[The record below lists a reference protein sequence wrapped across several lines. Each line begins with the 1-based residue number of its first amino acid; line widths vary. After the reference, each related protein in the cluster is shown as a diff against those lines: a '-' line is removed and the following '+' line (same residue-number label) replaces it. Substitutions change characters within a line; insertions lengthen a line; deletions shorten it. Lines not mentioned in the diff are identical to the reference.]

1 MSWRSGAI
9 ATPNL
14 NKKHLRNK
22 TLEPTTDNLLRVA
35 KEAAYLCGK
44 RTLAYFNTGVTPE
57 FKGDNTPVTIADKEG
72 ERVLRECILSHFP
85 DHAILGEEEGASDG
99 TAPFRWVCDPIDG
112 TKSFVAGVPL
122 YGTLIGVEREGEI
135 VAGVIYLPALD
146 EMVAAGKGLGC
157 TVNGRACRVSDK
169 PLDKAVLV
177 TSSIIRAQKRSGAY
191 NELADKT
198 YLQRTWGDAFGYA
211 RVAMGQLDIML
222 DPVKSPWDVGP
233 MPIIFAEAGGKC
245 STWKGE
251 NDIYGPDFFATS
263 AALYPEVLE
272 ILSQG

>member
-1 MSWRSGAI
+1 M
-9 ATPNL
+9 
-14 NKKHLRNK
+14 KKQRNK

-44 RTLAYFNTGVTPE
+44 RTLAYFNTGVLAE
-57 FKGDNTPVTIADKEG
+57 MKGDNTPVTIADKEG

-85 DHAILGEEEGASDG
+85 DHAILGEEEGASEG

-112 TKSFVAGVPL
+112 TKAFVAGVPL

-157 TVNGRACRVSDK
+157 TINGRTCRVADK
-169 PLDKAVLV
+169 PLEQAVV
-177 TSSIIRAQKRSGAY
+177 VCSSIVRSQKRSEAFAKLT
-191 NELADKT
+191 EKT

-233 MPIIFAEAGGKC
+233 MPVIFAEAGGRC

-251 NDIYGPDFFATS
+251 SDIYGRDFFATS
-263 AALYPEVLE
+263 ARLYPQVLD
-272 ILSQG
+272 ILSSAPDF

>member
-1 MSWRSGAI
+1 MTA
-9 ATPNL
+9 
-14 NKKHLRNK
+14 
-22 TLEPTTDNLLRVA
+22 
-35 KEAAYLCGK
+35 
-44 RTLAYFNTGVTPE
+44 E

-72 ERVLRECILSHFP
+72 ERVLRETILSYFP
-85 DHAILGEEEGASDG
+85 SHAILGEEEGATG
-99 TAPFRWVCDPIDG
+99 EGAFRWVCDPIDG

-122 YGTLIGVEREGEI
+122 YGTLIGVEREGEV

-157 TVNGRACRVSDK
+157 TINGRACRVSDK
-169 PLDKAVLV
+169 PLDKAVMV
-177 TSSIIRAQKRSGAY
+177 SSSIIRAQKRSGAY
-191 NELADKT
+191 NELVEKT

-233 MPIIFAEAGGKC
+233 MPVIFAEAGGRA

-251 NDIYGPDFFATS
+251 NDIYGPDWFATS
-263 AALYPEVLE
+263 EKLYPQVLE
-272 ILSQG
+272 ILSKG

>member
-1 MSWRSGAI
+1 M
-9 ATPNL
+9 
-14 NKKHLRNK
+14 KKQRNK

-44 RTLAYFNTGVTPE
+44 RTLAYFNTGVLAE
-57 FKGDNTPVTIADKEG
+57 MKGDNTPVTIADKEG

-85 DHAILGEEEGASDG
+85 DHAILGEEEGASEG

-112 TKSFVAGVPL
+112 TKAFVAGVPL

-157 TVNGRACRVSDK
+157 TINGRTCRVADK
-169 PLDKAVLV
+169 PLEQAVV
-177 TSSIIRAQKRSGAY
+177 VCSSIVRSQKRSEAFAQLT
-191 NELADKT
+191 EKT

-233 MPIIFAEAGGKC
+233 MPVIFAEAGGRC

-251 NDIYGPDFFATS
+251 SDIYGRDFFATS
-263 AALYPEVLE
+263 ARLYPQVLD
-272 ILSQG
+272 ILSSAPDF